1 MDVNDFIA
9 GCTDIKKIAQG
20 GQKEVFKGNHPDFG
34 SIVIKRIQVGDSSLK
49 IERLK
54 REVRA
59 VQLLRSISVPPI
71 FFSNCD
77 EKFLN
82 EFFII
87 EKYIPGLTLRT
98 MLDNS
103 KIWSVAEVVS
113 FIKQMLIIL
122 IETEKLNIIH
132 RDIKPENIIFD
143 SNGMYWLLD
152 FGISRHLDLDTIT
165 ADTPFGGP
173 CTLGYA
179 ASEQFRN
186 LKREIDSRTDLFS
199 LGVVA
204 YELLTG
210 RNEYVL
216 GVQSPLEILHKIESA
231 PLPLLDIKG
240 DSQFLLA
247 SFIHILGNN
256 MRNRRPKNAAFA
268 LQMLEVI
275 KPTLK
280 LEN

>member
-1 MDVNDFIA
+1 MDFNDIVTE
-9 GCTDIKKIAQG
+9 CTDMEKIAQG
-20 GQKEVFKGNHPDFG
+20 GQKEVFKGNHPVFG

-49 IERLK
+49 VERLK
-54 REVRA
+54 REVKA
-59 VQLLRSISVPPI
+59 VQRLKSIAVPPI
-71 FFSNCD
+71 FLSNCD
-77 EKFLN
+77 EKNLE
-82 EFFII
+82 EFFIV
-87 EKYIPGLTLRT
+87 EKFIPGFTLRA
-98 MLDNS
+98 MIDNS
-103 KIWSVAEVVS
+103 KIWNAAEIVS
-113 FIKQMLIIL
+113 FIEQMLIIL
-122 IETEKLNIIH
+122 TETEKINIIH
-132 RDIKPENIIFD
+132 RDIKPENIICD
-143 SNGMYWLLD
+143 CTGRYWLLD
-152 FGISRHLDLDTIT
+152 FGISRHLDLETIT
-165 ADTPFGGP
+165 TDIPFGGP

-210 RNEYVL
+210 RNEYIV

-231 PLPLLDIKG
+231 PLPFLNIKG
-240 DSQFLLA
+240 DPQFLLA

-275 KPTLK
+275 KPSLK

>member
-1 MDVNDFIA
+1 MDFNDFIA
-9 GCTDIKKIAQG
+9 ECTDVVKIAQG
-20 GQKEVFKGNHPDFG
+20 GQKEVFKGNHPVFG
-34 SIVIKRIQVGDSSLK
+34 SIVIKRVQVGDSSLK
-49 IERLK
+49 VERLK
-54 REVRA
+54 REVKA
-59 VQLLRSISVPPI
+59 VQRLKMIAVPPI

-77 EKFLN
+77 EKDLV
-82 EFFII
+82 EFYII
-87 EKYIPGLTLRT
+87 EKYIPGLTLRM
-98 MLDNS
+98 MLENS
-103 KIWSVAEVVS
+103 KIWNTAEVVS
-113 FIKQMLIIL
+113 FLGQMLNII
-122 IETEKLNIIH
+122 IETEKINIIH
-132 RDIKPENIIFD
+132 RDIKPENIICD
-143 SNGMYWLLD
+143 HAGKYWLLD

-165 ADTPFGGP
+165 TDIPFGGP

-210 RNEYVL
+210 RNEYII

-231 PLPLLDIKG
+231 PLPFLDIKG

-268 LQMLEVI
+268 LQMLEII
-275 KPTLK
+275 KPSLK